1 MASDC
6 SRQQMQRQSS
16 NTQTS
21 SKGFKLEDTW
31 NIIPFHSISNT
42 WKEDFPH
49 VHRALHRG
57 TEATGYHGYVSQ
69 RVM

>member
-1 MASDC
+1 MTSDC

-21 SKGFKLEDTW
+21 RKGFKLGDTW

-42 WKEDFPH
+42 RKEDFPH
-49 VHRALHRG
+49 VHQTLHRV
-57 TEATGYHGYVSQ
+57 TEVTGYHGYVSQ